1 MKIKFLSVLLLF
13 ALSIS
18 QAQVK
23 PRCLSGKVVNQNNEK
38 LAYASIQF
46 KGSNN
51 GTITNEDGEFLIH
64 REKLVSDTLVVYF
77 MGYISKEIAID
88 ETNDRLTITL
98 EKAVHTLNEVVVL
111 ADQESYAYG
120 LLTKLIKKYRGKT
133 ENLSSKAYLSI
144 YSKMNQPLEI
154 FEAFYNAELN
164 PRDGI
169 TSLELKNGRAGLIKK
184 DNFAFVSLNTTDI
197 LSDFSP
203 FFKVMNQ
210 KLPIG
215 PTNLNNSAI
224 KSKYHLEIEDIL
236 NDGDEHTAVIA
247 FSPKINSGLYFSGK
261 IYINIGRNELQ
272 KLTLEIKNTKQDF
285 LKSIQ
290 ENTLVDS
297 LNIKLE
303 LNYEQNSTR
312 LQSMIYEYDFILSSQ
327 PQNRIVSRA
336 LLAFY
341 DYGSP
346 FEMPLSEPVN
356 LGFDY
361 QRILS
366 YPFNKHFWEANYY
379 MPISQNK
386 TDFTNFFKTHGYLIN
401 HDSISLQS
409 PYIESPYL
417 NWSTTN
423 RLIWSDIPNK
433 KPILPQGDESGVL
446 VIAYQTAGN
455 SYLRGHLFLDYEVA
469 GPNTYYYSR
478 ASIDRDLS
486 FFKDMRR
493 DVYTLVYLNIY
504 FDLYEVHRRMLMDK
518 LNNLGSANRKE
529 IANIYQEELKLLHN
543 ELQSMRKE
551 TQQGFNVEGL
561 SNWNFYIKKKL
572 GVNNFKIFGV
582 EEGPGKP

>member
-51 GTITNEDGEFLIH
+51 GAITNEDGEFLIH

-77 MGYISKEIAID
+77 MGYISREIAID

-98 EKAVHTLNEVVVL
+98 EKAVHTLKEVVVL

-203 FFKVMNQ
+203 FLKVMNQ

-224 KSKYHLEIEDIL
+224 KSKYHLEIEDLL

-247 FSPKINSGLYFSGK
+247 FNPKINNGLYFSGK

-312 LQSMIYEYDFILSSQ
+312 LQSMIYDYDFILSSQ

-379 MPISQNK
+379 LPISQNK
-386 TDFTNFFKTHGYLIN
+386 TDFTNFFKTRGYLIN
-401 HDSISLQS
+401 HDSISVQS

-455 SYLRGHLFLDYEVA
+455 SYLRGHLFLDYEVE

-518 LNNLGSANRKE
+518 LNSLGSAKRKE

-582 EEGPGKP
+582 EEDPGKP

>member
-98 EKAVHTLNEVVVL
+98 EKAVHTLKEVVVL

-203 FFKVMNQ
+203 FLKVMNQ

-247 FSPKINSGLYFSGK
+247 FSPKINNGLYFSGK
-261 IYINIGRNELQ
+261 IYVNIGRNELQ

-303 LNYEQNSTR
+303 LNYEKNSTR

-379 MPISQNK
+379 LPISQNK
-386 TDFTNFFKTHGYLIN
+386 TDFTNFFKTRGYLIN
-401 HDSISLQS
+401 HDSISVQS

-455 SYLRGHLFLDYEVA
+455 SYLRGHLFLDYEVE

>member
-1 MKIKFLSVLLLF
+1 MKIKCFAFLLLLSVTGLF
-13 ALSIS
+13 A
-18 QAQVK
+18 QQK
-23 PRCLSGKVVNQNNEK
+23 PGYLHGVVINRHNEK

-46 KGSNN
+46 KGSDY

-64 REKLVSDTLVVYF
+64 RKKLIRDTLVVYF
-77 MGYISKEIAID
+77 MGYKSKEIAID
-88 ETNDRLTITL
+88 ETNDSLTITL

-111 ADQESYAYG
+111 ADKENYAYG

-133 ENLSSKAYLSI
+133 ENIPSKAYLSL
-144 YSKMNQPLEI
+144 YSSMDQPLEI

-203 FFKVMNQ
+203 FLKVMNQ

-236 NDGDEHTAVIA
+236 NDGDEQTTVIA
-247 FSPKINSGLYFSGK
+247 FSPTINNGLYFSGK
-261 IYINIGRNELQ
+261 IYINIDRNELQ
-272 KLTLEIKNTKQDF
+272 KLTLEIENTKQDF

-290 ENTLVDS
+290 ENSLVDS
-297 LNIKLE
+297 LNIRLE
-303 LNYEQNSTR
+303 LNFDQNSTR
-312 LQSMIYEYDFILSSQ
+312 LQSMIYDYDFILSSQ

-346 FEMPLSEPVN
+346 FEMPLSAPVN
-356 LGFDY
+356 PGSDY

-379 MPISQNK
+379 LPISQNK
-386 TDFTNFFKTHGYLIN
+386 IDFTNFFKTHGYLIN
-401 HDSISLQS
+401 HDSISVQS
-409 PYIESPYL
+409 PYIESPFL
-417 NWSTTN
+417 NWSKAN
-423 RLIWSDIPNK
+423 RLIWSDIPNA
-433 KPILPQGDESGVL
+433 KPILPQGNENGVL

-455 SYLRGHLFLDYEVA
+455 SYLRGHLFLDYEVE
-469 GPNTYYYSR
+469 GSNTYYYSR
-478 ASIDRDLS
+478 ASIDRELS

-504 FDLYEVHRRMLMDK
+504 FDLYEVHRRILMDK
-518 LNNLGSANRKE
+518 LNNLGYAKRKE

-561 SNWNFYIKKKL
+561 SNWNFYIEKKL
-572 GVNNFKIFGV
+572 GVNNFSIFGV
-582 EEGPGKP
+582 ESGPREP